1 MATLPD
7 VNIDKIP
14 NHYSGDTSEFA
25 DKFLQGK
32 LDEVVDQITTRWGT
46 VVASR
51 LASGVLPLRLY
62 TAVVVRVAAR
72 VFSNEDG
79 FKKENEGQY
88 GYEISPLVGS
98 GYLWFTDIDEKDL
111 TGAVA
116 PKKGGGRVGTVTV
129 GRHSPGWS

>member
-7 VNIDKIP
+7 VKVHVIP
-14 NHYSGDTSEFA
+14 NHYAGDTTQFTPE
-25 DKFLQGK
+25 FLQGK
-32 LDEVVDQITTRWGT
+32 LDEVVDQISTRWGS
-46 VVASR
+46 VVAAR
-51 LASGVLPLRLY
+51 LASGKLPERLY
-62 TAVVVRVAAR
+62 RAVVVRVASR
-72 VFSNEDG
+72 VFGNEDG

-88 GYEISPLVGS
+88 GYEINPLVAS

-116 PKKGGGRVGTVTV
+116 PKKGGRVGTVTI

>member
-7 VNIDKIP
+7 VLTIEIP
-14 NHYSGDTSEFA
+14 NHYSGDTSDFTDEY
-25 DKFLQGK
+25 LQGK
-32 LDEVVDQITTRWGT
+32 LDEVVDQINVRWGS

-51 LASGVLPLRLY
+51 LASGKLPLRLY
-62 TAVVVRVAAR
+62 NAVVVRVAGR

-88 GYEISPLVGS
+88 GYEVSPLVGS

-111 TGAVA
+111 TGVVA
-116 PKKGGGRVGTVTV
+116 PKKGGGPIGTATI
-129 GRHSPGWS
+129 GRHTPRWA